1 MDMGAIY
8 KTGCLL
14 IISLVLLSFQQV
26 NSLDGSWEY
35 CGDIF
40 NGKAEGAPTEYA
52 LQRKYTS
59 KSYESFLLEKGEKPQ
74 KYEAGDYALNADTC
88 LETQTFSLQES
99 KLTGVTI
106 HYVYSIRNDT
116 LTLNGTLPGGSTI
129 KEFWKRSK

>member
-1 MDMGAIY
+1 MNVGTIY

-26 NSLDGSWEY
+26 NSLEGSWEY
-35 CGDIF
+35 AGDVF
-40 NGKAEGAPTEYA
+40 NGKAEGAPTEYT

>member
-1 MDMGAIY
+1 MDVGTIY

-14 IISLVLLSFQQV
+14 IISLALLSFQQA
-26 NSLDGSWEY
+26 NSIEGTWEY
-35 CGDIF
+35 AGDVF
-40 NGKAEGAPTEYA
+40 NGKAEGAPTEYT

-106 HYVYSIRNDT
+106 HYIYSIKNDT
-116 LTLNGTLPGGSTI
+116 LTLNGTLPSGATM